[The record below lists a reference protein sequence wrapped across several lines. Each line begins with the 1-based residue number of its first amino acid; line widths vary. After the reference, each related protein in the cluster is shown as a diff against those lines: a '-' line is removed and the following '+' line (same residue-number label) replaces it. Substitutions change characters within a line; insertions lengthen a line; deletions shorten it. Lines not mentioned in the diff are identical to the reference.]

1 MYAKGKSA
9 TVPSDAQAR
18 EKWVAIFIPSLG
30 SCTSWY
36 VDITYCIVVFI
47 VYLVCPYEGINYMFR
62 FNIIVLNINEFNINS
77 R

>member
-1 MYAKGKSA
+1 MYAKGKGA

-30 SCTSWY
+30 SCTSYY
-36 VDITYCIVVFI
+36 VDITYCIVIFI
-47 VYLVCPYEGINYMFR
+47 VYLVWSYGGISYMFR
-62 FNIIVLNINEFNINS
+62 FNIIVLNINEFNISS